1 VNKRTLDDKS
11 KAVKGSQNR
20 NIYFGRWSGDGV
32 VGCGFFKKLETWNA
46 ELATKPRREERER
59 LRRRV
64 QLDRGKVDGVLRYS
78 QT

>member
-46 ELATKPRREERER
+46 ELATKPR
-59 LRRRV
+59 
-64 QLDRGKVDGVLRYS
+64 
-78 QT
+78 